1 MQGKHVW
8 LQNNGFTKLPTQAP
22 LRPSV
27 FDVRNNSITVISS
40 EFCCGVNRMKIEGN
54 AGSCNVSCAQHG
66 NPWSVAGCRDN
77 EHAFIFPLPK
87 GAQTVPAG
95 LCAATYCECSGDLPQ
110 WNPSGVEH
118 CVLTRRGAKRCSVL
132 CLDDRHCGH
141 PRSVCV
147 FGLLDASV
155 KDQSGKPLGVCA
167 YL

>member
-1 MQGKHVW
+1 MQLNHVW

-22 LRPSV
+22 LRHP
-27 FDVRNNSITVISS
+27 FLTENNSITVISS

-77 EHAFIFPLPK
+77 EHAFIFPLRK
-87 GAQTVPAG
+87 AQTVPAG